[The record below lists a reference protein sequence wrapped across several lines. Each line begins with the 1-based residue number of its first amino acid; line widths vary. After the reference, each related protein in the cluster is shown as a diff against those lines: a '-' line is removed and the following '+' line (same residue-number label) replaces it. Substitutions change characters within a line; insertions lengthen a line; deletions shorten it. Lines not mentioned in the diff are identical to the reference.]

1 MTIYNPGWTARRELS
16 SGWAAALAGM
26 RDMLPL
32 VVALT
37 PLGLLAGATVAES
50 SVRNDS
56 GLFGGVVM
64 YGASA
69 HITAISLL
77 GAGAGGLA
85 VVAAVVVINARG
97 LVYSAALSTY
107 CQHRPAWF
115 RWGAPYLLVD
125 PLFALVS
132 RRAGSYGGGDDLRAY
147 YLGSGLTLIAAWIPM
162 MVAGVLVGPALPDA
176 EWIDFA
182 IPALFIGFL
191 VPGLAGRSSYVAA
204 GFGGAVAL
212 AAMGMPGGI
221 GLIVATVVG
230 AAAGTVA
237 ERIGR

>member
-1 MTIYNPGWTARRELS
+1 MAAYHLDWTARRELS
-16 SGWAAALAGM
+16 AGWTAALAGA

-32 VVALT
+32 IVALT
-37 PLGLLAGATVAES
+37 PLGLLAGASVAES
-50 SVRNDS
+50 SVRNDI
-56 GLFGGVVM
+56 GLIGGVVM

-77 GAGAGGLA
+77 GSGAGGLTI
-85 VVAAVVVINARG
+85 VAAVVVINARG
-97 LVYSAALSTY
+97 LVYSAALSTHLRH
-107 CQHRPAWF
+107 QPAWF

-132 RRAGSYGGGDDLRAY
+132 RRADSYGGGDELRAY
-147 YLGSGLTLIAAWIPM
+147 YLGSGLTLLAAWVPV

-176 EWIDFA
+176 AWIDFA

-191 VPGLAGRSSYVAA
+191 VPGLGGRSSYIAA

-212 AAMGMPGGI
+212 AALGMPGGI
-221 GLIVATVVG
+221 GLIVATLVG
-230 AAAGTVA
+230 AAAGIVA